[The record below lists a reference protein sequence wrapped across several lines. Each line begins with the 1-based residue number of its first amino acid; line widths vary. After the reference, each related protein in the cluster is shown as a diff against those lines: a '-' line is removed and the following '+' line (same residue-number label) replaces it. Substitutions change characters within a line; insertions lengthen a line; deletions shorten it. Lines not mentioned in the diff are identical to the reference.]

1 MKTNKLSYRITL
13 AGFLLII
20 GVAPLLAQFDTAT
33 VLGTVRDASG
43 SVLTGT
49 DITLTNQGTGISAKT
64 KTDESGNYNFTNV
77 KIGLYTVTAVAA
89 GFSRAVAKDIKVDVN
104 ARQRVELS

>member
-1 MKTNKLSYRITL
+1 MLGVVKTSILSYRITL
-13 AGFLLII
+13 VCFLLIP

-49 DITLTNQGTGISAKT
+49 DITLTNQGTGI
-64 KTDESGNYNFTNV
+64 
-77 KIGLYTVTAVAA
+77 TA
-89 GFSRAVAKDIKVDVN
+89 
-104 ARQRVELS
+104 